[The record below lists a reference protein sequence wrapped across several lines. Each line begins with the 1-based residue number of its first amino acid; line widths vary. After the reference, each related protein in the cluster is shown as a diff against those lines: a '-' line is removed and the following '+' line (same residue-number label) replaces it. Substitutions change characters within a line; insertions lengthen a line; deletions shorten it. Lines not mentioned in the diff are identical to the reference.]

1 MVPKEVQTSGQLLTT
16 QKGLRQEQR
25 EGQPLPS
32 VWDVEERKVKLLAP
46 EMQGH
51 PSRATRAYLK
61 MVENVSEQEALLWE
75 KGSDYDRAVLDLF
88 VAITRPL
95 PGTARTLTLEQ
106 FQHVRADFREL
117 SVEEIAE
124 QKRQLLHEM
133 QQLRADVHQIFPQMD
148 S

>member
-1 MVPKEVQTSGQLLTT
+1 MVQREVQTSGEPRTT
-16 QKGLRQEQR
+16 QQQLRKDQN

-32 VWDVEERKVKLLAP
+32 VWDVLERKVKLLAP
-46 EMQGH
+46 EMKGH
-51 PSRATRAYLK
+51 PSRATRAYYK
-61 MVENVSEQEALLWE
+61 MVDNVSEQEALLWE
-75 KGSDYDRAVLDLF
+75 NGSDYDRAVLDLF

-117 SVEEIAE
+117 SVEELAE
-124 QKRQLLHEM
+124 QKHQLLQEM

>member
-1 MVPKEVQTSGQLLTT
+1 MVQKEVQTSGQLLTT
-16 QKGLRQEQR
+16 QKGLRQEQQ
-25 EGQPLPS
+25 EGQPLPH
-32 VWDVEERKVKLLAP
+32 VWDILERKVKLLAP
-46 EMQGH
+46 EMKGH

-117 SVEEIAE
+117 SVEELAE
-124 QKRQLLHEM
+124 QKRQLLQEM